1 MQPDDPAAVEPAR
14 RRVAGKGICFRASS
28 SLRSKL
34 RASKL
39 CVKKPDRGS
48 CSFKDDVQSLPQLAD
63 EAQSIVIQTD
73 NLPDLSGTQN
83 ATIYRWA
90 VVYENQRGLTFFSTP
105 YYSSLSLL
113 PNDPLPFTVPSASS
127 KRSRNPNVSLND
139 YPLPD
144 GTWRWMSK
152 AWMIDMRTD
161 LGEVQHDGFEYNW
174 SFREKNWRAK
184 IGSLSMG
191 AWVRRRRWVRLMM
204 RPAKW
209 TSDHLDIVASSTED
223 PLTTLPS
230 TSSFLLVHP
239 DSDIER
245 DEPSKLWVGDPD
257 SDWDRCRRL
266 LKRVGSDGRKLELWR
281 LWLDLDNL
289 DKARDEKGKVRRQGE
304 DYQPSGPTWKHG
316 EHSPPLPYLKSM
328 LQNHADAI
336 LRTFVFPE
344 SRAQFLELLM
354 RAALLDELAA
364 VWHLSPA
371 TVVDFWSYTGRL
383 DKRIN
388 SQALDTD
395 EIPDNK
401 DRLDTT

>member
-1 MQPDDPAAVEPAR
+1 MPLYI
-14 RRVAGKGICFRASS
+14 AGLWYMKTSAGRSLFAPKRPRLMGSS
-28 SLRSKL
+28 
-34 RASKL
+34 
-39 CVKKPDRGS
+39 
-48 CSFKDDVQSLPQLAD
+48 
-63 EAQSIVIQTD
+63 
-73 NLPDLSGTQN
+73 
-83 ATIYRWA
+83 
-90 VVYENQRGLTFFSTP
+90 LTFFSTP

-239 DSDIER
+239 DSDVER
-245 DEPSKLWVGDPD
+245 DEPSKLWMGDPD

-328 LQNHADAI
+328 LQNHVR
-336 LRTFVFPE
+336 L
-344 SRAQFLELLM
+344 
-354 RAALLDELAA
+354 
-364 VWHLSPA
+364 
-371 TVVDFWSYTGRL
+371 GRL
-383 DKRIN
+383 
-388 SQALDTD
+388 SSTTSFL
-395 EIPDNK
+395 
-401 DRLDTT
+401 RLFGLFRRMLSSEHSSFQNHAHSFSSC

>member
-1 MQPDDPAAVEPAR
+1 MQPDDPTAVEPAR
-14 RRVAGKGICFRASS
+14 RRVATKGICFRAFS

-39 CVKKPDRGS
+39 FIKKPHRGP
-48 CSFKDDVQSLPQLAD
+48 CKIKDDIQSLPQLAD

-73 NLPDLSGTQN
+73 NLPDLSGTHN

-113 PNDPLPFTVPSASS
+113 PTDPLPFTVPSTTS
-127 KRSRNPNVSLND
+127 KRSRHPNVSLND

-144 GTWRWMSK
+144 GTWRWVSK

-174 SFREKNWRAK
+174 SFREKHWRAR
-184 IGSLSMG
+184 IGPLSMG

-204 RPAKW
+204 RPTKW
-209 TSDHLDIVASSTED
+209 TSDHLGIVAGSVED
-223 PLTTLPS
+223 HLTTLPS

-239 DSDIER
+239 GSDVEH
-245 DEPSKLWVGDPD
+245 DEPSKSWVGDPD
-257 SDWDRCRRL
+257 SDWDCCRRL

-281 LWLDLDNL
+281 LWLRLDNL
-289 DKARDEKGKVRRQGE
+289 NAAHDKKGKVKHQGQ
-304 DYQPSGPTWKHG
+304 DCQPSGSTWRHG
-316 EHSPPLPYLKSM
+316 EHLPPLPYLKSM
-328 LQNHADAI
+328 LQNHADAV

-344 SRAQFLELLM
+344 SRAQFLELLT
-354 RAALLDELAA
+354 RAALLNELAG

-383 DKRIN
+383 DKRID
-388 SQALDTD
+388 LDIN
-395 EIPDNK
+395 EIPANK
-401 DRLDTT
+401 DKSDTT